1 MLELRLK
8 GIAAGTDSGD
18 LNKLQEQVAS
28 IEAKQ
33 IKDSNKLDSVDSSLE
48 KVKKELAELDAG
60 RIRRDL
66 DKIHSLVHQFATKA
80 DVEKTNS
87 EIARIRSLIVDIKD
101 DHSAL
106 KDRVAKLEELVDSNM
121 KWTRE

>member
-1 MLELRLK
+1 VS
-8 GIAAGTDSGD
+8 A
-18 LNKLQEQVAS
+18 

-33 IKDSNKLDSVDSSLE
+33 VKDSNKLDSVDSGLE
-48 KVKKELAELDAG
+48 KVKKELAELDAP

-87 EIARIRSLIVDIKD
+87 DIARIRSLIADVKD

-106 KDRVAKLEELVDSNM
+106 KDRVTKLEELADTNI